1 VTVGLRFPDPMMPS
15 CAWRQKQR
23 PDQAMVREILVV
35 VPVLEAGRSSS
46 VALCHAEKDYV
57 GLVR

>member
-1 VTVGLRFPDPMMPS
+1 VTVGLRLPDPMMPS

-35 VPVLEAGRSSS
+35 VPVLEAGRSTS
-46 VALCHAEKDYV
+46 VALSHAEKDHV
-57 GLVR
+57 GW